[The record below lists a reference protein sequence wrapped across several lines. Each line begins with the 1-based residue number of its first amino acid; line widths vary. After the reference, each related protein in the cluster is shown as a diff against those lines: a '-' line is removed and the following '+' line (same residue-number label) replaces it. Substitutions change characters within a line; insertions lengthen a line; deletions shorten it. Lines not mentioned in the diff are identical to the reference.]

1 MAEINYKK
9 EKIIEISNVTKSFGN
24 VTAVDNISLAIN
36 RGEFVTLLGPSGCG
50 KTTLLRMIAGF
61 ELPTS
66 GKIHLEGK
74 DVTDIPPNKR
84 PINTVFQKYALFPHL
99 NVFNNVAFGLKLL
112 KIPAGEKQLKNGGT
126 KPLFRKLT
134 KAEIKEKVEHALA
147 VVGLAE
153 YGYRNV
159 TTLSGGQQQRVA
171 IARAI
176 VLEPKVLLLDEP
188 LGALD
193 LKMRKEMQLELMRMH
208 KELGITFLYVTHDQ
222 EEALTMS
229 DTIVV
234 INDGAIQQVGSPKK
248 IYDEPSNAF
257 VANFIGE
264 SNLLPG
270 SMIADFKVSFL
281 GVTVACEDK
290 GFAKN
295 EPVDVVIRPEDIVL
309 LAEGDAAAQLR
320 GCVTSSIFKGTYY
333 EMEVVTGGYEFTV
346 QSTVERNVGENV
358 GLRVEPNGIHIMKK
372 MRSVNTFRGE
382 VDGENL
388 VWLCKGDFVLD
399 VPEGLPKGAPVTVN
413 VPFDAVELT
422 DDENDGVIG
431 GNVTQ
436 SIYKGTYYQVQVYTD
451 TDEDFYVD
459 TSDEWD
465 INDRVGINL
474 RRDKVTVTAAEE
486 EEETEHE

>member
-1 MAEINYKK
+1 MAEVNYKK
-9 EKIIEISNVTKSFGN
+9 EKIIEITNVTKSFGK

-66 GKIHLEGK
+66 GKILLEGR

-99 NVFNNVAFGLKLL
+99 NVFNNIAFGLKLL
-112 KIPAGEKQLKNGGT
+112 RVPNGEKTLKNGKT

-134 KAEIKEKVEHALA
+134 KAEIRAKVERALG

-193 LKMRKEMQLELMRMH
+193 LKMRKEMQLELKRMH
-208 KELGITFLYVTHDQ
+208 EELGITFIYVTHDQ

-234 INDGAIQQVGSPKK
+234 INDGAIQQVGTPKK

-270 SMIADFKVSFL
+270 NMIADFKVRCL
-281 GVTVACEDK
+281 GVTVKCEDK

-295 EPVDVVIRPEDIVL
+295 EAVDIVIRPEDIRML
-309 LAEGDAAAQLR
+309 DEKDENAQFV
-320 GCVTSSIFKGTYY
+320 GVVKSSVFKGTYY
-333 EMEVVTGGYEFTV
+333 EMEVETNGYEFTV
-346 QSTVERNVGENV
+346 QSTVGRVLNDKV
-358 GLRVEPNGIHIMKK
+358 GLCVEPDGIHIMKK
-372 MRSVNTFRGE
+372 MRSVNTFKGE
-382 VDGENL
+382 VDGENT
-388 VWLCKGDFVLD
+388 VWMCKGDFGLD
-399 VPEGLPKGAPVTVN
+399 VPEGLEKGDKVQVQ

-431 GNVTQ
+431 GNITQ

-474 RRDKVTVTAAEE
+474 KRDKVTVTAATEE
-486 EEETEHE
+486 EEND